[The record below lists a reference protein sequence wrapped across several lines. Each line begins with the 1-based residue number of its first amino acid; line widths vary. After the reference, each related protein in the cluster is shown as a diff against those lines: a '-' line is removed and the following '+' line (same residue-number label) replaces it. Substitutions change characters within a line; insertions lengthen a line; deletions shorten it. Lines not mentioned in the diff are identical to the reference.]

1 MENRLRSAHKGLV
14 ITTSWDDGHPLDL
27 RVSDLLTKHGL
38 GATFYV
44 PLRNSRPTMSPSQI
58 RELSSMFEIGAHTV
72 NHLRLTNIS
81 REQARREI
89 VDSKSQIEDMTG
101 KPCSI
106 FCFPGG
112 YYRHAHLNMLRD
124 AGFAAARTVEL
135 FSLKTPREISG
146 VSLIPTTIQAYPHGT
161 TSYLRNVGKRLS
173 LSGLRNL
180 LLGRNVADWSALARI
195 LVERAARVGGVFH
208 LWGHSWEIDATG
220 QWHVLEQT
228 FAALAEYR
236 QRASF
241 ATNME
246 LCGEIGQ
253 PQTDPRS
260 ALLSR

>member
-1 MENRLRSAHKGLV
+1 MENRTRSGHRDFV
-14 ITTSWDDGHPLDL
+14 ITTSWDDGHPFDL
-27 RVSDLLTKHGL
+27 RLADLLTKYGL
-38 GATFYV
+38 RATFYV
-44 PLRNSRPTMSPSQI
+44 PLHNSRPTMSAAQI
-58 RELSSMFEIGAHTV
+58 RELSSIFEIGAHTV
-72 NHLRLTNIS
+72 NHVRLTKIS
-81 REQARREI
+81 RKQATREI
-89 VDSKSQIEDMTG
+89 VDSKSQIEDIIA

-112 YYRHAHLNMLRD
+112 YYKDIHLTMLRD
-124 AGFAAARTVEL
+124 AGFAAVRTVEL
-135 FSLKTPREISG
+135 LSLKTPREIAG
-146 VSLIPTTIQAYPHGT
+146 VSLIPTTIQAYPHST
-161 TSYLRNVGKRLS
+161 ASYLRNAGKRFN

-180 LLGRNVADWSALARI
+180 LLGRSVADWSALARI

-208 LWGHSWEIDATG
+208 LWGHSWEIDATR
-220 QWHVLEQT
+220 QWHALEQT

-253 PQTDPRS
+253 PQTDPRP